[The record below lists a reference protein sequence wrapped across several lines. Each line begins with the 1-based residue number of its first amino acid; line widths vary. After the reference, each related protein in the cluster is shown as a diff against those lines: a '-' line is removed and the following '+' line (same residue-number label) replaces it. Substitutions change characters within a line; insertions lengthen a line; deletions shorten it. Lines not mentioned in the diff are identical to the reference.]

1 MINPWKILGVHR
13 KQSDA
18 EIRDAYY
25 TIARRN
31 HPDVQKYDHGTE
43 LADYGSE
50 EFIQAVQAYKA
61 IGTAK
66 ARTIFLKQFPGK
78 DCSKCSGAGTV
89 SKTKGLTKREYTACK
104 GCGGAG
110 VIIREKEDE
119 PVIVRGTN
127 GAGSKRRYKKR

>member
-13 KQSDA
+13 KHSDA

-25 TIARRN
+25 EVARMY
-31 HPDVQKYDHGTE
+31 HPDILPHTNGTQDKFTE
-43 LADYGSE
+43 AAS
-50 EFIQAVQAYKA
+50 AYKA

-66 ARTIFLKQFPGK
+66 ARAVFLKQFPGK
-78 DCSKCSGAGTV
+78 DCSKCEGAGTV

-110 VIIREKEDE
+110 VIIKEKEDE
-119 PVIVRGTN
+119 PIIVRGTN
-127 GAGSKRRYKKR
+127 GAGSKRSYKKR